1 MSVEKIQYIHH
12 YLIKNIKF
20 VIYSVNNKYIGIHE
34 DLYLMNNIRVRT
46 DETLEVTYAV
56 SNDTNDIG
64 SIINIEKI
72 TDDTTEDKTD
82 IELNNIKQIK
92 KFSWNPP
99 DNYDGSTYRFNIGD
113 ESITAD
119 IRNKPYTIVDDFEYL
134 TAETSVHSF
143 GESPNGQKGWVIN
156 SGNAGGQDGTTGGG
170 HSIFNPDS
178 TNLIFSGGSRGSMF
192 KEFENAKHV
201 NSNFTI
207 SLDGTNSNGEI
218 FYQFVNSETD
228 NEILEIKLSDTG
240 DSNDG
245 YAEINGTTLG
255 GDAGVDG
262 NDHQFNLTFDWYNYV
277 IGGTFSDET
286 GHSEVIS
293 ESFLNREEK
302 FNRLF
307 IWTNSDYGYLDN
319 FELNI

>member
-1 MSVEKIQYIHH
+1 
-12 YLIKNIKF
+12 LIKNIKF
-20 VIYSVNNKYIGIHE
+20 VIYSVNNKYIWIHE

-156 SGNAGGQDGTTGGG
+156 SGNAGGQDGTTGGIY
-170 HSIFNPDS
+170 SIFNPDS

-240 DSNDG
+240 G
-245 YAEINGTTLG
+245 
-255 GDAGVDG
+255 
-262 NDHQFNLTFDWYNYV
+262 F
-277 IGGTFSDET
+277 
-286 GHSEVIS
+286 
-293 ESFLNREEK
+293 K
-302 FNRLF
+302 
-307 IWTNSDYGYLDN
+307 
-319 FELNI
+319 